1 MKQIIINNPYII
13 FATLSS
19 IILSIMHFILFIYVI
34 PWGKSFHIVSAGL
47 EMLAINIIVILTL
60 NIAFVILKNKWKL
73 FAKILSVII
82 NVVIILFQIFM
93 CVGIF
98 AFNIIVTNSN
108 Y

>member
-1 MKQIIINNPYII
+1 MKQIVKNNPYII
-13 FATLSS
+13 FATISS

-34 PWGKSFHIVSAGL
+34 PWGKSFHTISAGL

-60 NIAFVILKNKWKL
+60 NITFIILKNKWEL
-73 FAKILSVII
+73 IAKIISAII
-82 NVVIILFQIFM
+82 NVAIILFQIFM

-98 AFNIIVTNSN
+98 AFNNIVTNSN